1 MNVVNVPM
9 FWCCCCCAVK
19 VDWRELGLTEWLLD
33 GRGMDEVILWGE
45 KVGFTQGTSA
55 HLLLM
60 LPSSF
65 PPFLRHIQ
73 EEEICIGHS
82 GMWQTEEAQI
92 QFSA

>member
-9 FWCCCCCAVK
+9 FCCCCAVK

-33 GRGMDEVILWGE
+33 GRGRGMDEVILWEE
-45 KVGFTQGTSA
+45 KLGSPKG
-55 HLLLM
+55 
-60 LPSSF
+60 LPPIHFLCFLPSF